1 MATITSPTRPSGPD
15 AIGPARAPLLARIRT
30 GLSRRGRRRGVS
42 AVEFALVAPVMLVM
56 LFGSAEASLAITVD
70 RKVTLAT
77 STVADLVAQQE
88 TLDCATLRQIM
99 NVSRTVFTPYP
110 NAPAVIRVASV
121 AMVGGSPKVEWSRM
135 VDSGGN
141 CVTSPALP
149 VGSTISIAGNTSAGQ
164 SANLVQDLIPTD
176 GGVILGEVEYPYT
189 SVGTSFFTNSIT
201 MRERAFLRPRKSP
214 KVCLTGVTGIPGC

>member
-1 MATITSPTRPSGPD
+1 MVPTTSPAPT
-15 AIGPARAPLLARIRT
+15 GPARAPLLARIRT

-56 LFGSAEASLAITVD
+56 LFGAAEASLAITVD

-88 TLDCATLRQIM
+88 TLDCATLSQIM
-99 NVSRTVFTPYP
+99 NVTRTVFTPYP

-121 AMVGGSPKVEWSRM
+121 AIVGGSPKVEWSRM

-149 VGSTISIAGNTSAGQ
+149 VGSAISIAGNTSAGQ

-201 MRERAFLRPRKSP
+201 MREQAFLRPRKSP
-214 KVCLTGVTGIPGC
+214 KVCLTGVPGIPGC

>member
-1 MATITSPTRPSGPD
+1 MVPMTSPTPTR
-15 AIGPARAPLLARIRT
+15 PARVPLLARIRT
-30 GLSRRGRRRGVS
+30 GLSRRGRHRGVS

-99 NVSRTVFTPYP
+99 NVTRTVFTPYP

-121 AMVGGSPKVEWSRM
+121 AMDSGTPKVEWSRM

-149 VGSTISIAGNTSAGQ
+149 VGSTISIAGNTGAGQ
-164 SANLVQDLIPTD
+164 SANLVQDLIPAG